1 MRIHICVKAYEYEYY
16 QLAAGM
22 DHLARAAKGSWNTAI
37 YTLWRD
43 LAIQLPLT
51 AVTGPSSILVS

>member
-1 MRIHICVKAYEYEYY
+1 MY
-16 QLAAGM
+16 QLTAGTQYAVSET

-51 AVTGPSSILVS
+51 AVTRPSSILVS

>member
-1 MRIHICVKAYEYEYY
+1 MKAYEYEYY
-16 QLAAGM
+16 QLSAGT
-22 DHLARAAKGSWNTAI
+22 DHLASRAAKGSWNTAI

-51 AVTGPSSILVS
+51 AVTGPSILVS

>member
-1 MRIHICVKAYEYEYY
+1 MIELHMHAPTHIISAKA
-16 QLAAGM
+16 GSVP
-22 DHLARAAKGSWNTAI
+22 HLARAANGSWNTDI

-51 AVTGPSSILVS
+51 AVTGPSWW